1 MSSIVFE
8 ETLASC
14 KVKGIRTVESIIPG

>member
-8 ETLASC
+8 EPLASC
-14 KVKGIRTVESIIPG
+14 KVKGIKTLESIIPG